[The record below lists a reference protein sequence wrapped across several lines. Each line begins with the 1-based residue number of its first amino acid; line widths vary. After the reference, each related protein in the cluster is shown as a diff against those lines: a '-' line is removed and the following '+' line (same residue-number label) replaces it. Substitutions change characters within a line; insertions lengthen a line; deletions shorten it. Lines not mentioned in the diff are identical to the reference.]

1 MWQHVGGWWLGGLQL
16 AGHRGPESVLTE
28 MFAQLKHHLLR
39 HITEGCQQQSE
50 SMESM
55 NGRCKYFRIIICLSR
70 NTSAL
75 FAFLL
80 LATKHLRWAISILVP
95 SLTFDGVERDTLFL
109 FNPATL
115 SSQATTST
123 PFRLDDECVNSL
135 THSTLTVTVSVEQHL
150 DEIVMGVPGLIP

>member
-16 AGHRGPESVLTE
+16 TGHRGPESILAE

-55 NGRCKYFRIIICLSR
+55 NGRCKYFR
-70 NTSAL
+70 TVQEHKHP

-80 LATKHLRWAISILVP
+80 LATKHLQWTIWGLGAI
-95 SLTFDGVERDTLFL
+95 
-109 FNPATL
+109 
-115 SSQATTST
+115 
-123 PFRLDDECVNSL
+123 
-135 THSTLTVTVSVEQHL
+135 TH
-150 DEIVMGVPGLIP
+150 I